1 MFWAANGGD
10 FIENKT
16 IEKSASADREY
27 RFFFLKRR
35 NEKTGQGYCPV
46 FLLCLRYKIKRS
58 YNVNCNLLKFCSV
71 KPKKIGKYCLKFI
84 SKNHFFHP
92 TDFSFFGESS
102 LNIWLALFSF
112 LLSGHFYLHH
122 YAFGLKKPEIFFAK
136 EVSNLQSFQFS
147 LLGILRG

>member
-58 YNVNCNLLKFCSV
+58 YNLHRRKSIERRVVFTLQNQAQLQRFGS
-71 KPKKIGKYCLKFI
+71 KKSAYCRCV
-84 SKNHFFHP
+84 
-92 TDFSFFGESS
+92 
-102 LNIWLALFSF
+102 
-112 LLSGHFYLHH
+112 
-122 YAFGLKKPEIFFAK
+122 YATK
-136 EVSNLQSFQFS
+136 
-147 LLGILRG
+147 